1 MSLPGCPKLPLLGL
15 TVWCATLASPVSAAL
30 IAYWNFNTLSTTGGL
45 PSNANVT
52 SYVPSTG
59 TGSLTLTGWSSRA
72 GTSAPHGISNFAGS
86 ATNAIAPDLAVQSLA
101 LQASNASSGTP
112 NNGAV
117 AMFQFDLTGYAD
129 PVFSFATQGT
139 ATGFNSNQVAYST
152 DGTNFTNFGTAYVP
166 VASFLAPAGLQSF
179 DFSSVDVL
187 DQSATVYVRITF
199 TGSTG
204 SSGNNRLDN
213 IQLNAT
219 VVPEASTGLLA
230 TALGLLTLRR
240 RR

>member
-101 LQASNASSGTP
+101 LQAGIASSGTP

-117 AMFQFDLTGYAD
+117 AMLQFDLTGYAD
-129 PVFSFATQGT
+129 PVFSFATQGLPRD
-139 ATGFNSNQVAYST
+139 ST
-152 DGTNFTNFGTAYVP
+152 VIRWPTPPMARISPTSALRMCP
-166 VASFLAPAGLQSF
+166 
-179 DFSSVDVL
+179 SVL
-187 DQSATVYVRITF
+187 LPL
-199 TGSTG
+199 
-204 SSGNNRLDN
+204 RLDCN
-213 IQLNAT
+213 
-219 VVPEASTGLLA
+219 PSTFPP
-230 TALGLLTLRR
+230 
-240 RR
+240 